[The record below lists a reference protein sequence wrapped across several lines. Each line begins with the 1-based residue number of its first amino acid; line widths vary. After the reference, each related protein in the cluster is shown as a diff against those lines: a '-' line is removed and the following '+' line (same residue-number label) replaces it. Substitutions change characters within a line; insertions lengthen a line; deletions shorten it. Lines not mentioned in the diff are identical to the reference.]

1 VNVPVTSSNTA
12 AGTISTSP
20 VVYHAGDYLLS
31 TNFTPVGA
39 GTSNIS
45 LGTPGGFSTPAP
57 TSTQQV
63 VATVTAPPISIQTSS
78 ITTGNN
84 LAVSTYGYLSQT
96 PTTPVT
102 VTITS
107 SVPAVATV
115 SNGPTTG
122 GAASIT
128 FPNTVSTSAF
138 TYYVQGQSVGTT
150 VLTITAPG
158 YANSTVNVTVD
169 PSGFVIYSPGN
180 FSTTTF
186 SSSTSITLAPAI
198 LTPGSLT
205 VIGYASLNPGIGNV
219 NVPVSSSATQ
229 YGTVTSPVTYTAVGY
244 LLSSTFQPVAAG
256 TTTISIG
263 TPAGFSTPTP
273 VGTQQIVATVT
284 APPISVQTTSITT
297 GANLEV
303 STYAY
308 LSQTPPSPV
317 TVTVTS
323 NDASKVTLSTSPTSV
338 GVGSLSFTNTS
349 TTSAFTY
356 YIQGHATGTTTLTLS
371 APGYSNATINITV
384 DPSGFVIY
392 SPGNFSTTTFSTSTS
407 LTLAPAILTPGS
419 LTVLGYASLSP
430 GAGSPSITVTS
441 SNPAVG
447 TVTSPVT
454 YNAGDY
460 LNSATFQ
467 PTTAGGTT
475 NLSISTPAGFSTP
488 LPSSTQ
494 QITATVTAPP
504 ISLQTTSITT
514 GANLQVSTYAYL
526 SQTPP
531 SAETLTITSSNPSV
545 AVVSKSATSA
555 GAGSISYTGVSSTAA
570 MTYYIQGLATG
581 TSTIT
586 VSAPGFSSATI
597 SVTVDPSGFVI
608 YSPGNFST
616 TTFSA
621 ATSITLAPAILTPGT
636 LTVLG
641 YASVNPGVSV
651 NVPVTSSVTSVG
663 TVTSPVAYTTNGYLN
678 SASFQP
684 VNGGSTVI
692 SITEPNGFSTPSQ
705 SSTMQVTATV
715 TAPPISVQTSNITTG
730 AKLQVSTYVYLSQ
743 TPPSAVTLTLTSSNP
758 TVATLSASATTTGT
772 TTINY
777 TSVST
782 TAAMTYYVQ
791 GLTTGTSTITISAPG
806 FANATVNV
814 TVDPSGFVIYSP
826 GNFSTTTTSAD
837 TSITIAPAILSSGVL
852 TVLGYASLNPGI
864 GTVNVPIGSTSTQ
877 IGTVSPTSISYGP
890 NDYLKSTTFHPVATG
905 TTDVVIVSQPSG
917 FTTPS
922 QPTTQQI
929 VVTVQ

>member
-1 VNVPVTSSNTA
+1 
-12 AGTISTSP
+12 
-20 VVYHAGDYLLS
+20 
-31 TNFTPVGA
+31 
-39 GTSNIS
+39 
-45 LGTPGGFSTPAP
+45 
-57 TSTQQV
+57 
-63 VATVTAPPISIQTSS
+63 
-78 ITTGNN
+78 
-84 LAVSTYGYLSQT
+84 
-96 PTTPVT
+96 
-102 VTITS
+102 
-107 SVPAVATV
+107 
-115 SNGPTTG
+115 
-122 GAASIT
+122 
-128 FPNTVSTSAF
+128 
-138 TYYVQGQSVGTT
+138 
-150 VLTITAPG
+150 
-158 YANSTVNVTVD
+158 
-169 PSGFVIYSPGN
+169 
-180 FSTTTF
+180 
-186 SSSTSITLAPAI
+186 
-198 LTPGSLT
+198 
-205 VIGYASLNPGIGNV
+205 
-219 NVPVSSSATQ
+219 
-229 YGTVTSPVTYTAVGY
+229 
-244 LLSSTFQPVAAG
+244 
-256 TTTISIG
+256 
-263 TPAGFSTPTP
+263 

-323 NDASKVTLSTSPTSV
+323 NDTSKVTLSTGPTLM
-338 GVGSLSFTNTS
+338 GTGSLSYTNTS

-504 ISLQTTSITT
+504 VSVQTTTITT

-531 SAETLTITSSNPSV
+531 SSETLTITSSTPSV

-586 VSAPGFSSATI
+586 VSAPGFSSATV

-608 YSPGNFST
+608 YSPSDFST

-651 NVPVTSSVTSVG
+651 NVPVTSSLTSVG

-684 VNGGSTVI
+684 INAGSTVI

-705 SSTMQVTATV
+705 SSNLQVTATV
-715 TAPPISVQTSNITTG
+715 TAPPISVQTSTITTG

-743 TPPSAVTLTLTSSNP
+743 TPPSPVTLTLTSSNP
-758 TVATLSASATTTGT
+758 SVATLSASATATGNAT
-772 TTINY
+772 LNFTGDSS
-777 TSVST
+777 TS
-782 TAAMTYYVQ
+782 AMTYYVQ

-806 FANATVNV
+806 FSNATVNV

-826 GNFSTTTTSAD
+826 SNFSTTTTSAD
-837 TSITIAPAILSSGVL
+837 TSITIAPAILNSGVL

-864 GTVNVPIGSTSTQ
+864 GTVNVPVGSTSTQ
-877 IGTVSPTSISYGP
+877 VGTVSPTSISYGP

-905 TTDVVIVSQPSG
+905 TTDVVIVSQPTG

-922 QPTTQQI
+922 QPSTQQI
-929 VVTVQ
+929 VATVQ